1 MATALTIMLCL
12 KYGISRQT
20 ISDGKTENTSAPSS
34 CCAVA
39 PLTPSLL
46 HFLHYLKMR
55 AFPFLAC
62 IIALAVGIQS
72 PFGVENRFLPDSE
85 NCTKNLL
92 ELLLWQHGLHV
103 VNLLEAEKAS
113 GATLETISNILLEIK
128 EIQEAV
134 RDQNSPISEVF
145 HHQNKT
151 CEPPFTKEGS
161 HCLLL
166 APHERMN
173 WADARQYCISRGG
186 ELVVMKEA
194 NIFAEL
200 LRFIWKINSVNTVNN
215 VWIGGS
221 DEEVEGVWRWI
232 DGDLMPEGAPFWGS
246 VSLNTEEPRG
256 GRVENCAI
264 LYKPN
269 NHYFHDISCSHKAS
283 PFCEKK

>member
-1 MATALTIMLCL
+1 MDGRLRCGNCTHYRVVFEAT
-12 KYGISRQT
+12 SRQ
-20 ISDGKTENTSAPSS
+20 ISLIWKTENTPAP
-34 CCAVA
+34 VFI
-39 PLTPSLL
+39 P
-46 HFLHYLKMR
+46 HLKMR

-62 IIALAVGIQS
+62 FIALAVGIQS
-72 PFGVENRFLPDSE
+72 PFGVENIFLPETE

-103 VNLLEAEKAS
+103 VSLLEAEKAS
-113 GATLETISNILLEIK
+113 GATLETISNTLLEIQAWT
-128 EIQEAV
+128 QEAV
-134 RDQNSPISEVF
+134 RDQDSPRPEVF
-145 HHQNKT
+145 DHQNKT
-151 CEPPFTKEGS
+151 CEPPFTQEGS

-194 NIFAEL
+194 NIFAEF
-200 LRFIWKINSVNTVNN
+200 LRFIRKINSINTVNN

-232 DGDLMPEGAPFWGS
+232 DGDLMPEGSPFWGS
-246 VSLNTEEPRG
+246 ISLISGEPGG
-256 GRVENCAI
+256 GRGENCAI

-269 NHYFHDISCSHKAS
+269 DHYLHDISCGHRAS